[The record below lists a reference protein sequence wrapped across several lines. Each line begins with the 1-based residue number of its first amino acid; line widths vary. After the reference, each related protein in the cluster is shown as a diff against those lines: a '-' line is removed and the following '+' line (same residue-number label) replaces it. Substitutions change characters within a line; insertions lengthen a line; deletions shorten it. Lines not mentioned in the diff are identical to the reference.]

1 MLLIFTKPLMPKVE
15 GKNHETA
22 FQNGGTAHE
31 GHEMPEMNSNGTEAN
46 TNMMMNTS
54 RLWAMPEM
62 VMLKNTHA
70 NRYGNR
76 NATKSVQW
84 PI

>member
-31 GHEMPEMNSNGTEAN
+31 GHEMPEMNNSGTETK
-46 TNMMMNTS
+46 TNIMMNTS
-54 RLWAMPEM
+54 RLWAIPER
-62 VMLKNTHA
+62 VRLKKMQA
-70 NRYGNR
+70 SRYGNR
-76 NATKSVQW
+76 KATISCHC